1 MLDKEK
7 LLQDRSGLEALI
19 SKAQGDLQQLQLQI
33 VRWDGAL
40 SYIND
45 NLKAEEDIGKCSD
58 KT

>member
-7 LLQDRSGLEALI
+7 LLQDRAGLEALI
-19 SKAQGDLQQLQLQI
+19 SKAQADLQQLQLQI

-45 NLKAEEDIGKCSD
+45 NLKSEEGEEKCSD